1 MRTRNLLMCSA
12 VLLMC
17 WTGIGLAD
25 EEGAFVEGTANV
37 GGHYS
42 HFTDNPARVGEYVNL
57 DATKDLQADMYLDLF
72 GGTENTLYNINL
84 NYRDVATKSF
94 EFGVDSK
101 SIVAADFRYGSFIH
115 NLDHDNLQNL
125 EGKAGG
131 KQVYNT
137 DNDPMGRYFMEYEQF
152 HGDIKVDMPFMK
164 NGQIVLGMS
173 DQRRSGYK
181 QSMTI
186 DHCAFCHVESNA
198 QRVDQQTR
206 IWKADVEGS
215 VGAVSLNY
223 DFAKTDFVDRAKTNE
238 HSWNKAFHPVFGA
251 TDPNTGAN
259 YLAEFSSRQ
268 QFSDVTLPYGRT
280 ADNDKI
286 SHNAGIKADLQSAGT
301 LKGSYT
307 YTNRKNYNTGVE
319 SNFNAGALGYAVR
332 MSSKT
337 RLTGKFVAYETKVDD
352 VFVDLLPYRDGMGAG
367 GQDFDW
373 NRISSANR
381 KVYQGDLNL
390 GWKVGKGKHLKVN
403 WRYQTIDRPAM
414 AQSQTNYL
422 YDGVNPGNAG
432 IVETLES
439 TPYENKTKINRIKL
453 RYDSRLGM
461 KGNYNLSYTYTG
473 VDQPYMNPTAMCEE
487 SVQGVNSSHPSGGAA
502 GRLYYYQRERFG
514 NGSNSPSQSHKVS
527 GRVSY
532 QVSTRTS
539 FNAFVTYAQDKNDEM
554 NLYQYDRDLLTPG
567 LNLWTAPADNFLF
580 TLGWTYNQVKSNANM
595 CIPIFDG

>member
-1 MRTRNLLMCSA
+1 MRTRNLLMCSV

-17 WTGIGLAD
+17 WTGIGFAD

-37 GGHYS
+37 GAHYS
-42 HFTDNPARVGEYVNL
+42 HFTDNPTRVGEYVNL

-101 SIVAADFRYGSFIH
+101 SILAADFRYGSFVH
-115 NLDHDNLQNL
+115 NLDHDMMNNLM
-125 EGKAGG
+125 GKAGG

-137 DNDPMGRYFMEYEQF
+137 DNDPMARYFMEYEQF
-152 HGDIKVDMPFMK
+152 HGDIKLDMPFIT

-173 DQRRSGYK
+173 DQRKSGYK
-181 QSMTI
+181 QTMTI

-206 IWKADVEGS
+206 IWKAEVEGT

-223 DFAKTDFVDRAKTNE
+223 DFAKTDFVDRAKTGD
-238 HSWNKAFHPVFGA
+238 HRWKSAFHPVFGA
-251 TDPNTGAN
+251 ESLDGNTN

-268 QFSDVTLPYGRT
+268 QFSDVTLPYART
-280 ADNDKI
+280 ADSDKI
-286 SHNAGIKADLQSAGT
+286 SHSAGIKVNLQHAGT

-307 YTNRKNYNTGVE
+307 NTNRRNYHTGVE
-319 SNFNAGALGYAVR
+319 GKFDAGALGYAVKL
-332 MSSKT
+332 SKKT
-337 RLTGKFVAYETKVDD
+337 RLTGKFLAYETKVDD
-352 VFVDLLPYRDGMGAG
+352 VWVDLMPYRDGRGAG

-390 GWKVGKGKHLKVN
+390 GWRVAKGKHLKVN
-403 WRYQTIDRPAM
+403 WRYQVIDRPAM

-422 YDGVNPGNAG
+422 YDWVNAGNAG
-432 IVETLES
+432 ITEKLDS
-439 TPYENKTKINRIKL
+439 TAFENKTKINRIKL
-453 RYDSRLGM
+453 RYDSRIGM
-461 KGNYNLSYTYTG
+461 KGNYNLTYTFTG
-473 VDQPYMNPTAMCEE
+473 VDKPFMNPTAMCEE
-487 SVQGVNSSHPSGGAA
+487 SLQGTTSSHPGGGAE
-502 GRLYYYQRERFG
+502 GRLYYYQRERYG
-514 NGSNSPSQSHKVS
+514 NGSSSPSQSHKIS
-527 GRVSY
+527 GRASY
-532 QVSTRTS
+532 QISPRTS
-539 FNAFVTYAQDKNDEM
+539 FNAFLTYAQDKNDDM

-580 TLGWTYNQVKSNANM
+580 TLGWTYNKIKSNANM